1 MKTLVST
8 LSAALLLGCSLTS
21 KSEPITPRY
30 FTPER
35 TESAGG
41 EQAAARGALIA
52 SPGPALALQLGRVDA
67 ASYLREYIAYRDS
80 EHELGFYDDRRWSE
94 QPDAYLRRA
103 LEQALFERRGLT
115 RVFSAA
121 APELN
126 VELTAFDEVRKPQHG
141 VLCKVRLVLVDGGS
155 ARLEETVVVEERL
168 NLDPNADAAAA
179 VAQAL
184 AVALDSA
191 VQRIADRVVD
201 ALHQLRA
208 EAASPPVPQPV
219 PEPVPAP

>member
-1 MKTLVST
+1 MRTLTT
-8 LSAALLLGCSLTS
+8 LTAALLLGCSLTS

-35 TESAGG
+35 MAGAGG

-52 SPGPALALQLGRVDA
+52 SPGPALSLQLGRVHA
-67 ASYLREYIAYRDS
+67 ASYLRESIAYRDS
-80 EHELGFYDDRRWSE
+80 EHELGFYDDRRWTE

-103 LEQALFERRGLT
+103 LEQALFERRGIT
-115 RVFSAA
+115 RAFSAT

-126 VELTAFDEVRKPQHG
+126 VELTAFDEIRKPQHG
-141 VLCKVRLVLVDGGS
+141 VLCEVRVVLVDGGS
-155 ARLEETVVVEERL
+155 ARLEETVTVEERL
-168 NLDPNADAAAA
+168 DVGADDDPAAA

-201 ALHQLRA
+201 ALQQLHA
-208 EAASPPVPQPV
+208 EAAAPTPDQPEPAAPVP
-219 PEPVPAP
+219 